1 MNCDICENKF
11 DETNYKPYVLY
22 PCSHTFCIHCLNVWK
37 EKTCPNCRLVIQ
49 DKNPNWMLM
58 KLIAEIDKISIP
70 NKPHQPNPS
79 EVKPTLKSEKI
90 SSSSLIFE
98 CKPLDRPPLID
109 EPLLKPVT
117 ASNQTDLAN
126 QTGQMSPPTN
136 DEVILKPVKVD
147 PKSAEVHKNDGL
159 AFIAAKKFED
169 AIASL
174 DKSIKINHNDYVVQ
188 NSKGF
193 ALNQLGKYEEA
204 IECFDKAIKI
214 YANYAFAYNNKA
226 IALSALRR
234 YEEALQCFDKVIEI
248 NPDDHKGLY
257 NKGMALFKLHRYDEA
272 ISYFRKSIAIYP
284 NDKQTQIQLDK
295 CISSKKKEIASK
307 QVTNAF
313 SLI

>member
-1 MNCDICENKF
+1 
-11 DETNYKPYVLY
+11 
-22 PCSHTFCIHCLNVWK
+22 
-37 EKTCPNCRLVIQ
+37 
-49 DKNPNWMLM
+49 MLM

-70 NKPHQPNPS
+70 NKPHQPNPP
-79 EVKPTLKSEKI
+79 EVKPTLKSEVTSLKIYLNHFFILINFTNIQKI

-98 CKPLDRPPLID
+98 CKPLDRPPLIE

-126 QTGQMSPPTN
+126 QTGQLSPPTN

-193 ALNQLGKYEEA
+193 ALNQLGKV
-204 IECFDKAIKI
+204 FKI
-214 YANYAFAYNNKA
+214 FNLN
-226 IALSALRR
+226 
-234 YEEALQCFDKVIEI
+234 C
-248 NPDDHKGLY
+248 H
-257 NKGMALFKLHRYDEA
+257 
-272 ISYFRKSIAIYP
+272 
-284 NDKQTQIQLDK
+284 
-295 CISSKKKEIASK
+295 
-307 QVTNAF
+307 
-313 SLI
+313 